1 MWERKPIDRQVRV
14 RDPRIIDQDIEAG
27 EFSADGAEQ
36 RVYRM
41 RITDI
46 ADKGKDTNLKTQ
58 QFPAYFLQRFLVA
71 AGDDEIAALLSEF
84 ARDSESDAAAGPSDQ
99 GCAALEMLLC
109 FRHREATSYQPGF
122 GSLEQHRMLIGRGLR
137 ILF

>member
-1 MWERKPIDRQVRV
+1 
-14 RDPRIIDQDIEAG
+14 
-27 EFSADGAEQ
+27 
-36 RVYRM
+36 M

-46 ADKGKDTNLKTQ
+46 AANGKDTNLEPQ

-84 ARDSESDAAAGPSDQ
+84 PRDRESDAAAGPSDQ
-99 GCAALEMLLC
+99 GCAALEKLAC
-109 FRHREATSYQPGF
+109 FRHREATSYQPRF
-122 GSLEQHRMLIGRGLR
+122 GSPEQRRMLIRRGLR